1 MSHGQPKEL
10 RSGTA
15 SQPRNLWTGT
25 VGQSKRKLEIFIDTS
40 GVYSLLPIIYNYIS
54 LENLKI
60 KAVFYKRSG
69 SYDQIWK
76 CLLLITFIKCF
87 FVNLEPIEFTSTD

>member
-15 SQPRNLWTGT
+15 SQPRNLWTET

-40 GVYSLLPIIYNYIS
+40 GVYSLLPIIYI
-54 LENLKI
+54 
-60 KAVFYKRSG
+60 FH
-69 SYDQIWK
+69 
-76 CLLLITFIKCF
+76 
-87 FVNLEPIEFTSTD
+87 